1 MRGRQTSPPVSF
13 CLILIEIIG
22 QNFTDLKACFPVQ
35 GDGGCVE
42 PRYMEKDPLTAR
54 YRQTAF
60 KEGEGEKKGLFSKT
74 LAPQGFFDFKA
85 IEAGAV

>member
-1 MRGRQTSPPVSF
+1 MRGRQTSPPVSL

-42 PRYMEKDPLTAR
+42 P
-54 YRQTAF
+54 
-60 KEGEGEKKGLFSKT
+60 
-74 LAPQGFFDFKA
+74 
-85 IEAGAV
+85 